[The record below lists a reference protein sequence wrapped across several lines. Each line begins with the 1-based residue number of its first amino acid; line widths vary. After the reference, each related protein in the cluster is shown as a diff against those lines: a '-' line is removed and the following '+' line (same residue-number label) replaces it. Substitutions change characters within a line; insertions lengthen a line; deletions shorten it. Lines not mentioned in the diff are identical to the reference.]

1 MLIGIGVDVVE
12 IDRFRETM
20 ERTPS
25 IIGRVFSETERTDMG
40 ERRDPAPGYAA
51 RFAAKEAVLKA
62 MSSGLGAADLAEIS
76 ITKAESGAPSLELTG
91 RAAAL
96 AASLG
101 VQRWHVSLSHS
112 RNVAQAYVVA
122 EGGLTGAELD
132 GAGGNDVPGDAT

>member
-25 IIGRVFSETERTDMG
+25 IIGRVFSETEQADMAP
-40 ERRDPAPGYAA
+40 RRDPAPGYAA

-62 MSSGLGAADLAEIS
+62 MSRGLGAADLAEIS
-76 ITKAESGAPSLELTG
+76 VSKAESGAPELTLEG
-91 RAAAL
+91 RASTL

-101 VQRWHVSLSHS
+101 IDQWHISLSHS
-112 RNVAQAYVVA
+112 QSIAQAFVVA
-122 EGGLTGAELD
+122 VGPGEGPT
-132 GAGGNDVPGDAT
+132 P